1 MAVTKEASVEGRLNG
16 HWRAPP
22 PREQALPRE
31 QVANGSTLQKSKDS
45 LAENGV
51 GDVSLT
57 LRRIA
62 VAVTYDSQQT
72 VVLRDGGEAPS
83 RDE

>member
-1 MAVTKEASVEGRLNG
+1 MGTGGPRHPVNRHYPANRWRTEALC
-16 HWRAPP
+16 
-22 PREQALPRE
+22 
-31 QVANGSTLQKSKDS
+31 KKCKDS

-57 LRRIA
+57 LRCIT

-72 VVLRDGGEAPS
+72 VVLRDGGAAPS